1 MSSRAESTAPSPGPA
16 PSRTEE
22 KWPAL
27 LLLALCVVSTV
38 GILTTS
44 AFVSHQAMHPLPL
57 HDHWHTVLEYQR
69 LLDGEY
75 GLRELWGLH
84 NEHRISF
91 PRLLFFA
98 DYHWFLGKSTFLILA
113 IYLIQLAHA
122 LLFCRLAWRW
132 SNRTPV
138 ASAILISLVLTV
150 MMSAAQ
156 RQTLNWSFEVQVPL
170 TFLAATGAFCCL
182 ALLAHSEGESRRS
195 MRAWAWL
202 CGCCVAATV
211 ATYSMANGL
220 FSWPVLIAAALRWRI
235 PFRYLA
241 VLILVSTA
249 VGTSFLIGHPLFS
262 RPDQPSLELGEVLSF
277 TSIYLGNPLFPF
289 GQVVSGVIGMIVLG
303 SILCAGAVFIL
314 RPSKNPLV
322 GTCIQVLSFVL
333 LTAVATGISRHGM
346 PGGLDYAFQS
356 RYCTS
361 TLLAWAVLILLVFHF
376 GRFVLPGQP
385 SLKATLT
392 TCAIVVLQLALWR
405 IQLIEAKHAPG
416 RLAYLETL
424 TERFMAGE
432 RSEELYRSIYPNH
445 PQIVGQSVEFLRAN
459 ELGIY
464 APR

>member
-1 MSSRAESTAPSPGPA
+1 MTVDEVAES
-16 PSRTEE
+16 PSRPSSIA
-22 KWPAL
+22 KPGLWAVL
-27 LLLALCVVSTV
+27 MLCLCGISAMGIVV
-38 GILTTS
+38 TT

-132 SNRTPV
+132 SNRPPV

-202 CGCCVAATV
+202 CGAA
-211 ATYSMANGL
+211 
-220 FSWPVLIAAALRWRI
+220 
-235 PFRYLA
+235 
-241 VLILVSTA
+241 
-249 VGTSFLIGHPLFS
+249 
-262 RPDQPSLELGEVLSF
+262 
-277 TSIYLGNPLFPF
+277 
-289 GQVVSGVIGMIVLG
+289 
-303 SILCAGAVFIL
+303 
-314 RPSKNPLV
+314 
-322 GTCIQVLSFVL
+322 
-333 LTAVATGISRHGM
+333 
-346 PGGLDYAFQS
+346 
-356 RYCTS
+356 
-361 TLLAWAVLILLVFHF
+361 
-376 GRFVLPGQP
+376 
-385 SLKATLT
+385 
-392 TCAIVVLQLALWR
+392 
-405 IQLIEAKHAPG
+405 
-416 RLAYLETL
+416 
-424 TERFMAGE
+424 
-432 RSEELYRSIYPNH
+432 
-445 PQIVGQSVEFLRAN
+445 
-459 ELGIY
+459 
-464 APR
+464 